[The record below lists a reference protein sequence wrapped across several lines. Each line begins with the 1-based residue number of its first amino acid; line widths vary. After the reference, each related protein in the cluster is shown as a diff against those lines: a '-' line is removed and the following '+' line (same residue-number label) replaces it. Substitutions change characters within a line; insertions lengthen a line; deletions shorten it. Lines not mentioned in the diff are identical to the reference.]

1 MTKKPQPL
9 DNKVYVTWN
18 FFREDQELATEENLK
33 RIKEMVSN
41 IQLFILFEDI
51 KSACEF
57 YLRYKDKP
65 LLLIKEYPKYLES
78 LAHFNLPKLI
88 DFTKEF
94 GVEFEYSKYN
104 DWLFKLAFKDVFEK

>member
-1 MTKKPQPL
+1 MTKPQPL

-51 KSACEF
+51 KSACDF

-65 LLLIKEYPKYLES
+65 LLLWEEEGFLLHELNI
-78 LAHFNLPKLI
+78 
-88 DFTKEF
+88 TKELWDIM
-94 GVEFEYSKYN
+94 GKLDDKEWTINDYN